1 MKLIK
6 YFKNFLEQ
14 EVNLNPS
21 RIKILDE
28 RTEAITNFLENS
40 TLFQDNFIDVIP
52 QGSYAH
58 KTIIKPVNSYDEYD
72 ADVLLF
78 VEEFEDFEPSDY
90 VETLYSLFRDSA
102 IYRNKVSRKSRCVT
116 ITYANDFHMDVVPFL
131 ERNDKKW
138 VTNRHKDRFEVTDPE
153 KFTEWLDERGR
164 ITKHHFVKVVRIIK
178 YLRDYKKT
186 FSVKSIILNTLLGMQ
201 VDDVALMENPKCY
214 DDVPTTLYTIMK
226 KLKDYVSYNYY
237 MPTIDDPGETG
248 ENFGDRW
255 DQDGWAIFRSKM
267 IYYADKI
274 IDAYEDQDLNSSL
287 GKWKII
293 FGEGF
298 KKAETE
304 SSNVKQM
311 TDNSYVEFTDTEQTL
326 ADKNIALEINP
337 AYKVKLSGRVTKK
350 NGFRT
355 FNLAER
361 GNRVE
366 KKRSVVFSIK
376 TNVPEPYDIYWKVLN
391 RGDDAL
397 KNNCIRGQIEKGF
410 DTRTEPTSFWGNHYV
425 ECYIVK
431 NGICIAKDRQSVC
444 VI

>member
-1 MKLIK
+1 MKLIS

-14 EVNLNPS
+14 EVNLNSS

-28 RTEAITNFLENS
+28 RTEAITNFLESNS
-40 TLFQDNFIDVIP
+40 LFNENFIDIVP

-78 VEEFEDFEPSDY
+78 IEEFPEWQACDY
-90 VETLYSLFRDSA
+90 VENLYAVFRGSQ
-102 IYRNKVSRKSRCVT
+102 IYRDKVSRKSRCVT

-131 ERNDKKW
+131 ERHGKKW
-138 VTNRHKDRFEVTDPE
+138 VTNRHEDRFEVTDPE

-178 YLRDYKKT
+178 FLRDYKKT

-201 VDDVALMENPKCY
+201 VDDLAVMENPKCY

-226 KLKDYVSYNYY
+226 KLKSYVSSNYT
-237 MPTIDDPGETG
+237 MPTIDDPGETE

-255 DQDGWAIFRSKM
+255 DQEGWTIFRNKM
-267 IYYADKI
+267 IFYSDKI
-274 IDAYEDQDLNSSL
+274 IDAYEEPDLHASL
-287 GKWKII
+287 AKWKAI
-293 FGEGF
+293 FGDGF
-298 KKAETE
+298 KKAENE

-311 TDNSYVEFTDTEQTL
+311 TDKSFVEFTDTEQTL
-326 ADKNIALEINP
+326 ADINIAVQLNP
-337 AYKVKLSGRVTKK
+337 AYKVKLTGRVTKK
-350 NGFRT
+350 NGFRV
-355 FNLAER
+355 FFLSER
-361 GNRVE
+361 GGRVE
-366 KKRSVVFSIK
+366 KKRSIVFSIK
-376 TNVPEPYDIYWKVLN
+376 CNVPEPYDIYWKVLN

-397 KNNCIRGQIEKGF
+397 KNDCIRGQIEKGF

-431 NGICIAKDRQSVC
+431 NGICVAKDRQSVF